1 MGTTELTSQAVGAG
15 DHGEIAALLTRV
27 IFAGFLAGGGILIFQ
42 GVLFYTA
49 FLFSPASPEVEE
61 LARSYL
67 GIRILMAPAVIA
79 LFGLTGW
86 LIVQR
91 RTREVLLL
99 QLFMNGLNAGLD
111 IVFVLSFGWGVEG
124 VAIAI
129 AFAEV
134 AVLVFGLFICGGT
147 LLSVAARI

>member
-1 MGTTELTSQAVGAG
+1 M
-15 DHGEIAALLTRV
+15 
-27 IFAGFLAGGGILIFQ
+27 IFQ

-67 GIRILMAPAVIA
+67 GIRILTAPAAIA

-86 LIVQR
+86 LIAQE

-111 IVFVLSFGWGVEG
+111 ILFVLSFDWGVEG
-124 VAIAI
+124 VAIAT

-134 AVLVFGLFICGGT
+134 AGLVFGLSICSGT
-147 LLSVAARI
+147 LLSAATRA